1 MTTIE
6 QREHLA
12 ARALR
17 TGSGIFGGM
26 FATLGAQL
34 RGLAEQRVAIAS
46 TPAATSIGHPSELF
60 ARALG
65 ENSNRAMDWLTYAG
79 QLASA
84 DERRY
89 CAGRAL
95 LIDPACPVVRAEAA
109 RLRIG

>member
-6 QREHLA
+6 QREHMA

-17 TGSGIFGGM
+17 TGSVIFGGM
-26 FATLGAQL
+26 FTTLGAQM
-34 RGLAEQRVAIAS
+34 RSLAEQRATVAAMP
-46 TPAATSIGHPSELF
+46 TGTSMAHPSELF

-65 ENSNRAMDWLTYAG
+65 ENSNRAMDWLTYAA
-79 QLASA
+79 QLSSA

-109 RLRIG
+109 RLRLG